1 MSPRWKTGPA
11 PIEVFARLEDPLG
24 APVGVKVGFTSKPAQ
39 EAFGVPDPVAGA
51 MFCAMILD
59 NSAQVSLQASRSPF
73 YEADLIVTVAVADPA
88 IANATTREQVA
99 SALDQVRRF
108 V

>member
-1 MSPRWKTGPA
+1 
-11 PIEVFARLEDPLG
+11 
-24 APVGVKVGFTSKPAQ
+24 
-39 EAFGVPDPVAGA
+39 